1 MKRASLPDVAYLRER
16 LAYDPA
22 TGIFL
27 WRSRPVSCF
36 PDAAH
41 GNTWNTR
48 YAGTPA
54 GSTNNSGYFKIGIDD
69 RQYLAH
75 RIAWLMF
82 YGSEVPHDI
91 DHIDGDR
98 TNNRI
103 ANLRLA
109 TRAEN
114 QANKRR
120 LTTNTGIKGVYFD
133 AKRQKFQAHITVSY
147 RQHNLGRFD
156 TLEDAVAAR
165 REAAERLH
173 GAFVRH
179 E

>member
-1 MKRASLPDVAYLRER
+1 MKKALPDVSYLRQR
-16 LAYDPA
+16 LDYDPA
-22 TGIFL
+22 TGIFI
-27 WRSRPVSCF
+27 WRARPAEQF

-41 GNTWNTR
+41 GHTWNTR
-48 YAGTPA
+48 YAGKSA
-54 GSTNNSGYFKIGIDD
+54 GSMNNSGYLKIGIDD
-69 RQYLAH
+69 EQFLAH

-82 YGSEVPHDI
+82 HGSSVPHDI
-91 DHIDGDR
+91 DHVDGNR

-103 ANLRLA
+103 ANLRAA

-114 QANKRR
+114 LANMRR
-120 LTTNTGIKGVYFD
+120 LKTNTGIKGVYFD

-156 TLEDAVAAR
+156 TLEEAITAR
-165 REAAERLH
+165 REAAMRLH
-173 GAFVRH
+173 GSFARH